1 MMLTM
6 AKIIVIIMLMI
17 RVTEAMLHFDRFC

>member
-17 RVTEAMLHFDRFC
+17 RVTEVVVHFDRFW

>member
-17 RVTEAMLHFDRFC
+17 RVTEVVLHFDRFC